1 MRAVATTDDS
11 GLNERQRLFVREYLV
26 DLNGTQAAIRA
37 GYSPKRAAEIAYE
50 NLRKPQIEAAIA
62 EAHKAREER
71 VELDADWVPS
81 RLKLNVERAMQ
92 ETQATNREGEPVG
105 DFEYDGAVA
114 NKALEL
120 LGKHL
125 ALFVDKVQTEHSGEV
140 RVVRVPKRVESSE
153 DWESS
158 KV

>member
-62 EAHKAREER
+62 EAHKAREKR
-71 VELDADWVPS
+71 VELDADWVLS